1 MIPTTARE
9 RTLALGLIV
18 ALAGSALYG
27 LAVKPA
33 RDRIQTLQ
41 RIVPEKQAQL
51 RDLEAQSARY
61 LALKRGFD
69 DLRARVAAQDPD
81 FQLLPFLESMIQRHK
96 LADRLVAMA
105 PDLLQPQP
113 DYGEV
118 VVTIEL
124 HGVSL
129 KQLVDFLRDVGA
141 SQYVVRIG
149 TLHIRKD
156 PSNEALL
163 DSTIGI
169 SSPTLGPASLTAQ
182 APS

>member
-1 MIPTTARE
+1 MIATTPRE
-9 RTLALGLIV
+9 RTLALGLTV

-41 RIVPEKQAQL
+41 RILPEKQAQL
-51 RDLEAQSARY
+51 QDLEAKSARY

-69 DLRARVAAQDPD
+69 ELRARVAAQEPD

-105 PDLLQPQP
+105 PDLLQSQP

-129 KQLVDFLRDVGA
+129 KQLVDFLSDVGA
-141 SQYVVRIG
+141 SPGVVRIG

-156 PSNEALL
+156 RNNEALL

-169 SSPTLGPASLTAQ
+169 SSPTLGPVNATAQ